1 MNTAQHPPSP
11 ASRAGT
17 DLPTNVEAVSRA
29 VSYVNTH
36 RIRLQVRAR
45 PSYPPPSGI
54 ASRGAE
60 RSKRQRRASGRPR
73 ATAGVVPMLVPLSAA
88 DAAPDSKFSILD
100 SVVLSFTPEVGV
112 NPVPGRAGE
121 RPTANSGALEMLV
134 PLPVADA
141 PPPSVRWR
149 AAERLTAN
157 SGALEPGV
165 DGGGGEGGGFA
176 GGGGKGGGF
185 AGGGFG
191 PLSGVNG
198 KRVGGGAGGE
208 SGVDG
213 GGGKGSGFAGGGFGP
228 LSGVN
233 SGRVG
238 GAGGESGSLD
248 AAVRVRINP
257 EPATKEQSSGDGG
270 ARSVVGPDGRITKLG
285 TGEAQRL
292 AGEMAGTIPQ
302 GVRPGTIPEG
312 AWPVVIPG
320 GEAAGTGPGTW
331 PVVIPEG
338 GRPGTIPEGG
348 QSGVPDQAA
357 SLQGDAAGRPTADS
371 TTMSKSELQRLEVV
385 GQVSIYI

>member
-191 PLSGVNG
+191 PLSGVN
-198 KRVGGGAGGE
+198 
-208 SGVDG
+208 
-213 GGGKGSGFAGGGFGP
+213 
-228 LSGVN
+228 

>member
-1 MNTAQHPPSP
+1 
-11 ASRAGT
+11 
-17 DLPTNVEAVSRA
+17 
-29 VSYVNTH
+29 
-36 RIRLQVRAR
+36 
-45 PSYPPPSGI
+45 
-54 ASRGAE
+54 
-60 RSKRQRRASGRPR
+60 
-73 ATAGVVPMLVPLSAA
+73 MLVPLSAA

-213 GGGKGSGFAGGGFGP
+213 GGGKGSGFAGGGFGPLSGVNGGRVGGAGGESGVDGGGGKGGGFAGGGFGP